1 MAGGVNRSASEWR
14 LEVREH
20 LPSTQNLALMRAAE
34 GEAEG
39 LAILARRQ
47 TAGRGTGVRVWDSPP
62 GNLHL
67 SVVLRPTGPARE
79 LPSWALLFAV
89 ALHDAASA
97 LRPEARLKWP
107 NDLMLGAAKAG
118 GVLTEAE
125 LTPEGGIAHL
135 VAGFGVNL
143 AHAPPVPGRAVA
155 ALGPEEPEAFAR
167 RLLDRVAHWR
177 TARLLEGFAP
187 VRAAWL
193 AAGPVRGTPVTL
205 RREQG
210 DIHGRFEGL
219 AEDGALLLST
229 GGRVHAFHAGE
240 VGGS

>member
-1 MAGGVNRSASEWR
+1 MIWR
-14 LEVREH
+14 LDVRES
-20 LPSTQNLALMRAAE
+20 LPSTQNLVLMRANE

-39 LAILARRQ
+39 LAVLARRQ
-47 TAGRGTGVRVWDSPP
+47 TAGRGRGVRVWDSRD

-67 SVVLRPTGPARE
+67 SALLRPTGPARE

-89 ALHDAASA
+89 ALHDAAKE
-97 LRPEARLKWP
+97 LRPDARLKWP
-107 NDLMLGAAKAG
+107 NDLMVGEAKAG

-143 AHAPPVPGRAVA
+143 AHAPEVPGRAVA
-155 ALGPEEPEAFAR
+155 ALGATDVEAFAR
-167 RLLDRVAHWR
+167 RLLDRVAHWAR
-177 TARLLEGFAP
+177 TRLTDGFAP

-193 AAGPVRGTPVTL
+193 AAGPERGALLTL
-205 RREQG
+205 KRAEG
-210 DIHGRFEGL
+210 DEVSGRFEGL

-240 VGGS
+240 VGANA